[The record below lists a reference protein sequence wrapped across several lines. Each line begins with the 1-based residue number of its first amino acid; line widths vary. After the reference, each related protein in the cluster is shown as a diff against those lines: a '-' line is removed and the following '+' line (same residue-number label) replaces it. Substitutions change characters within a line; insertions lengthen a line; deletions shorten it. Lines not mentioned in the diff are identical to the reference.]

1 MPSSSSTT
9 STVVGGL
16 CGSGLGMALT
26 YVPSTTRA
34 SRAMLRAP
42 MASSAPASLTAVRGI
57 SVGHWTD
64 LERATGCSVVLGP
77 ESGMRAA
84 CAVRGRAT
92 GTRELDALN
101 PRHVVDR
108 IDAVLLTGGSAFG
121 LGAAD
126 GVMRWLKERGRGLPV
141 GSAGIVPIVP
151 TAVIFDFDL
160 APGGKADRWPTA
172 DDAYRAC
179 TAASADVVEGS
190 VGAGTGATVGKALG
204 PRAAMKGGVGS
215 WAASGGDIVVG
226 ALVVLNAVGNILD
239 GAGAVLA
246 GARAADGTFADALT
260 HFARGGAPF
269 GAVGKG
275 RNTTLAVVATN
286 ATLDRIALEA
296 LAHAAGDA
304 LARRIVPYGTLFDGD
319 AVFAVSTATAAPAT
333 PLQTEALAAHA
344 GRAADIRLLPDASVR
359 DEPAAVVTAAV
370 APLLRE
376 PRIAADR
383 VSEALHGE
391 PLALLQRREEGG
403 VWLRVR
409 AGDGYHAWTHAGYLA
424 AGSTAWAEDWTT
436 RATGRSLGAE
446 VKVEDQRLRLAVGA
460 RVALRRNGQG
470 ETADGR
476 AGGVSAGVVR
486 PESELRAEARLLAP
500 PEWALRWFSGAPYL
514 WGGRTEWGID
524 CSGLVQGT
532 YAARGIALPRD
543 SDLQLLVGR
552 EVKIDAAGSGY
563 EAGDLLCF
571 ADGHRVSHVALWA
584 GAGRIVHSALARGGV
599 GSDDLLGETPGARRL
614 RDMLVAVRRLNVRR

>member
-1 MPSSSSTT
+1 
-9 STVVGGL
+9 
-16 CGSGLGMALT
+16 
-26 YVPSTTRA
+26 
-34 SRAMLRAP
+34 
-42 MASSAPASLTAVRGI
+42 
-57 SVGHWTD
+57 
-64 LERATGCSVVLGP
+64 
-77 ESGMRAA
+77 MRAA

-319 AVFAVSTATAAPAT
+319 VVFAVSTATAAPAT
-333 PLQTEALAAHA
+333 PLQTEALAALA
-344 GRAADIRLLPDASVR
+344 VPMAVERAARL
-359 DEPAAVVTAAV
+359 
-370 APLLRE
+370 
-376 PRIAADR
+376 
-383 VSEALHGE
+383 
-391 PLALLQRREEGG
+391 
-403 VWLRVR
+403 
-409 AGDGYHAWTHAGYLA
+409 
-424 AGSTAWAEDWTT
+424 
-436 RATGRSLGAE
+436 
-446 VKVEDQRLRLAVGA
+446 
-460 RVALRRNGQG
+460 
-470 ETADGR
+470 
-476 AGGVSAGVVR
+476 
-486 PESELRAEARLLAP
+486 
-500 PEWALRWFSGAPYL
+500 
-514 WGGRTEWGID
+514 
-524 CSGLVQGT
+524 
-532 YAARGIALPRD
+532 ARGIGNIPGL
-543 SDLQLLVGR
+543 
-552 EVKIDAAGSGY
+552 
-563 EAGDLLCF
+563 GD
-571 ADGHRVSHVALWA
+571 R
-584 GAGRIVHSALARGGV
+584 ARG
-599 GSDDLLGETPGARRL
+599 
-614 RDMLVAVRRLNVRR
+614 VRE

>member
-160 APGGKADRWPTA
+160 APGGKADRWPSA

-179 TAASADVVEGS
+179 AAAGTEIAEGS

-204 PRAAMKGGVGS
+204 PRGAMKGGVGT
-215 WAASGGDIVVG
+215 WASRAGHVVVG
-226 ALVVLNAVGNILD
+226 ALVVLNAVGNVLD
-239 GAGAVLA
+239 ANGRVLA
-246 GARAADGTFADALT
+246 GARGADGRLVDALGYL
-260 HFARGGAPF
+260 AQGGAPF
-269 GAVGKG
+269 ARSGAGQ
-275 RNTTLAVVATN
+275 NTTLAIVATN
-286 ATLDRIALEA
+286 ARLDRVALQA

-304 LARRIVPYGTLFDGD
+304 LARRIVPYGTPFDGD
-319 AVFAVSTATAAPAT
+319 IVFALSTAQVTAAPL
-333 PLQTEALAAHA
+333 LQPEA
-344 GRAADIRLLPDASVR
+344 
-359 DEPAAVVTAAV
+359 PAAPAV
-370 APLLRE
+370 P
-376 PRIAADR
+376 
-383 VSEALHGE
+383 EAVE
-391 PLALLQRREEGG
+391 RA
-403 VWLRVR
+403 VR
-409 AGDGYHAWTHAGYLA
+409 
-424 AGSTAWAEDWTT
+424 
-436 RATGRSLGAE
+436 
-446 VKVEDQRLRLAVGA
+446 
-460 RVALRRNGQG
+460 
-470 ETADGR
+470 
-476 AGGVSAGVVR
+476 
-486 PESELRAEARLLAP
+486 
-500 PEWALRWFSGAPYL
+500 
-514 WGGRTEWGID
+514 
-524 CSGLVQGT
+524 
-532 YAARGIALPRD
+532 
-543 SDLQLLVGR
+543 
-552 EVKIDAAGSGY
+552 
-563 EAGDLLCF
+563 
-571 ADGHRVSHVALWA
+571 
-584 GAGRIVHSALARGGV
+584 LARGV
-599 GSDDLLGETPGARRL
+599 RDIPGLA
-614 RDMLVAVRRLNVRR
+614 DVSA